1 MAVQGISWGG
11 VLVRIALAIALVL
24 ATFNPSGTSF
34 YHWLAAPPVGVT
46 AVKAFAAAVLLVMWV
61 VCLRTAYVALGTLG
75 LVLGL
80 ILVGTF
86 VWLLMDLHVLHADGR
101 TGLVWIGLVAF
112 GAVLGAGL
120 SWSLIRARATGQVE
134 VQ

>member
-1 MAVQGISWGG
+1 MQNVFRFGFW
-11 VLVRIALAIALVL
+11 VALAYPFGDLQQMGPGFFPRA
-24 ATFNPSGTSF
+24 
-34 YHWLAAPPVGVT
+34 
-46 AVKAFAAAVLLVMWV
+46 
-61 VCLRTAYVALGTLG
+61 
-75 LVLGL
+75 LGL